1 MATLCFVLIILYRFR
16 TYLHKYMNMKIYLE
30 KSSKSE
36 LAILKGGLNKR
47 YLPVGAPLLDFLAV
61 DTEGP
66 TGWKYPNQ
74 KNLKTYQDNKGLTFS
89 VIKKVEVREI
99 VCGESTVEDIEKF
112 HEWMMKKHLENQDE
126 FDTGVISMDVEDV
139 KASYF
144 DIMRMA
150 GEIVILNLGT
160 QGLQEESRRESCSR
174 Y

>member
-1 MATLCFVLIILYRFR
+1 M
-16 TYLHKYMNMKIYLE
+16 
-30 KSSKSE
+30 
-36 LAILKGGLNKR
+36 
-47 YLPVGAPLLDFLAV
+47 
-61 DTEGP
+61 
-66 TGWKYPNQ
+66 
-74 KNLKTYQDNKGLTFS
+74 KTYQDNKGLTFS

-99 VCGESTVEDIEKF
+99 VCGESTVEDIKKF
-112 HEWMMKKHLENQDE
+112 QEWIMKKHLENQDE
-126 FDTGVISMDVEDV
+126 FDTRVISMDVEDV

>member
-1 MATLCFVLIILYRFR
+1 M
-16 TYLHKYMNMKIYLE
+16 
-30 KSSKSE
+30 
-36 LAILKGGLNKR
+36 
-47 YLPVGAPLLDFLAV
+47 D
-61 DTEGP
+61 
-66 TGWKYPNQ
+66 
-74 KNLKTYQDNKGLTFS
+74 
-89 VIKKVEVREI
+89 
-99 VCGESTVEDIEKF
+99 
-112 HEWMMKKHLENQDE
+112 HEKHLENQDE